1 MPSMPTPKVYEFC
14 RYIGELCVD
23 QSTDVYSL
31 SAKLR
36 LEPMELVRIISGKA
50 VATKAVVQRLAIEL
64 GSDVRFLEKLA
75 DEVRRDLAP
84 KS

>member
-1 MPSMPTPKVYEFC
+1 MSSMPPKVYEFS

-36 LEPMELVRIISGKA
+36 LEPMELVGIINGKA
-50 VATKAVVQRLAIEL
+50 VATKAVVQGLAIEL
-64 GSDVRFLEKLA
+64 GSDVRFLERLA
-75 DEVRRDLAP
+75 DEVRRDLGA
-84 KS
+84 K